1 MCRAYSSWKSAWRLR
16 IEHCGFNDSVHCL
29 NFHPWQADVQ
39 DCCSIR
45 VFGPNRDKLQ
55 LGMALCICD
64 FGTGVNRPEDAFL
77 FDINGK
83 KHNLC
88 RFSAAD

>member
-1 MCRAYSSWKSAWRLR
+1 MILYIVWIFSLGKQMSKTAVC
-16 IEHCGFNDSVHCL
+16 V
-29 NFHPWQADVQ
+29 
-39 DCCSIR
+39 R

-55 LGMALCICD
+55 LGMASCICD

-83 KHNLC
+83 NTTCAGFLLQTNVN
-88 RFSAAD
+88 